1 MLKLPPQYNNRNM
14 HRFSRNCVKKLL
26 KHAIQMKKNLLLLSL
41 FASIL
46 LIHQSL
52 AAQNIG
58 GYDPLGRQFGSTG
71 QPAVP
76 FLRIIPDA
84 RSGSMGDVGIALTP
98 DANSIHHNAS
108 NLAIA
113 DNKWGASV
121 NYTPWMRNL
130 GTDEINLFHGA
141 GYYQF
146 GKKRK
151 QAIGLEF
158 NYFSWGYIT
167 FNFFGIPLG
176 EGRTYETALTGVYSR
191 QLGDKWAF
199 GLSAKYITSD
209 ISRQFFSSNG
219 SQLKA
224 IKALAVDISTTYK
237 KPIIVKGLNTNL
249 TIGAVVSNIG
259 NKVSYLSEGSHDF
272 LPTNLG
278 IGGAWEIPFN
288 ANHKLLVS
296 IEFNKLL
303 VVTPQPKDSTGS
315 WKNVS
320 ALKGMFKSF
329 SDAPNGFK
337 EEMQEITTSMG
348 IEYWLMQHVALRAG
362 YFHENKNKGAREF
375 YTIGGGIRYRLY
387 GLNISY
393 LLPTNTKRS
402 PLDNTWRFS
411 FLLNEF
417 SSKVTRLSSI

>member
-14 HRFSRNCVKKLL
+14 ERFIINCVKKLL
-26 KHAIQMKKNLLLLSL
+26 KHSIQMKKNLLLLLL

-46 LIHQSL
+46 LFNHPLS
-52 AAQNIG
+52 AQNIA
-58 GYDPLGRQFGSTG
+58 GYDPLGRRFGSTV

-76 FLRIIPDA
+76 FLHIIPDA
-84 RSGSMGDVGIALTP
+84 RSGAMGDVGIALTP
-98 DANSIHHNAS
+98 DANSIHYNAS
-108 NLAIA
+108 NLAMA
-113 DNKWGASV
+113 DKKWGAAV
-121 NYTPWMRNL
+121 NYTPWLRNL
-130 GTDEINLFHGA
+130 GTDEIYLFHAA

-151 QAIGLEF
+151 QIIGLEF
-158 NYFSWGYIT
+158 NYFSLGYIY
-167 FNFFGIPLG
+167 FNIFGLPFG
-176 EGRTYETALTGVYSR
+176 EGRTYETALKGSYSR
-191 QLGDKWAF
+191 QLSDKWAI

-209 ISRQFFSSNG
+209 LPRQFFSSNG
-219 SQLKA
+219 TQLQA

-237 KPIIVKGLNTNL
+237 KPITFKGLNTNL
-249 TIGAVVSNIG
+249 IIGAVVSNIG
-259 NKVSYLSEGSHDF
+259 NKVSYLSEGNHDF

-278 IGGAWEIPFN
+278 IGGAWEMPFN
-288 ANHKLLVS
+288 ADHKLLVS

-303 VVTPQPKDSTGS
+303 VVNPQAKDSTGS

-320 ALKGMFKSF
+320 ALKGMFISF

-348 IEYWLMQHVALRAG
+348 IEYWLMQHMALRAG

-375 YTIGGGIRYRLY
+375 YTIGGGFRYRLY

-393 LLPTNTKRS
+393 LLPTNTKKS

-411 FLLNEF
+411 LLLNGF
-417 SSKVTRLSSI
+417 TSKVAQLSSI